1 MPAGVEAV
9 VLYLAG
15 LSERGLKPASISRRV
30 AAIKYAHRQAG
41 IQSPTDLEPVRATL
55 SGIKRI
61 KGTAPRQ
68 VAPATVDVIERMLS
82 VCGSDI
88 RGCRDRALIA
98 LGFGAALRRSELA
111 GIELKDLRFTDR
123 GVVVTLPRSKTDQE
137 GRGQEVAV
145 LEGDR
150 LQVKRL
156 LTEWI
161 ETSGLSG
168 GAVFDLSDRQIAN
181 IIKTRARQAGLDP
194 TQFSGHSLRSG
205 FITSAANAGADIFR
219 VMDVSRHR
227 SINTVRGY
235 VRRAQQFDGHA
246 GEGFM

>member
-1 MPAGVEAV
+1 M
-9 VLYLAG
+9 
-15 LSERGLKPASISRRV
+15 
-30 AAIKYAHRQAG
+30 
-41 IQSPTDLEPVRATL
+41 
-55 SGIKRI
+55 
-61 KGTAPRQ
+61 
-68 VAPATVDVIERMLS
+68 
-82 VCGSDI
+82 
-88 RGCRDRALIA
+88 IA

>member
-1 MPAGVEAV
+1 MKV
-9 VLYLAG
+9 
-15 LSERGLKPASISRRV
+15 R
-30 AAIKYAHRQAG
+30 
-41 IQSPTDLEPVRATL
+41 DRATL
-55 SGIKRI
+55 SGIKR
-61 KGTAPRQ
+61 
-68 VAPATVDVIERMLS
+68 ML
-82 VCGSDI
+82 G
-88 RGCRDRALIA
+88 
-98 LGFGAALRRSELA
+98 
-111 GIELKDLRFTDR
+111 
-123 GVVVTLPRSKTDQE
+123 
-137 GRGQEVAV
+137 
-145 LEGDR
+145 GDR

-156 LTEWI
+156 LIEWI

-168 GAVFDLSDRQIAN
+168 GAVFDLSDRQKAN

-246 GEGFM
+246 CGAFM